1 MMCLS
6 GLVGLLLV
14 LTTEATV
21 GNSSSCIETEE
32 CLLFDVICTTGDFE
46 VRHYDSVKWVST
58 NETSLLMDIA
68 AMKAFWRLFDY
79 ISGNNDKGK
88 KIEMTSPVVMR
99 IPQTDFFEYGVFTL
113 SFLLPAEYQTDIP
126 PNPTNNL
133 VYIHDTPDM
142 NVYVRSYSGWMTCL
156 SDKYTKGRLSTDLD
170 SIGANYKKDF
180 HYGAGYNSPK
190 TLFNRHNEV
199 WLVAEGEP
207 VCSTS
212 D

>member
-1 MMCLS
+1 
-6 GLVGLLLV
+6 
-14 LTTEATV
+14 
-21 GNSSSCIETEE
+21 
-32 CLLFDVICTTGDFE
+32 
-46 VRHYDSVKWVST
+46 
-58 NETSLLMDIA
+58 MDIA